1 MRTGTLVKINR
12 DNVIICELNS
22 DLPKIRNFGSDERFA
37 IYLRDYRVHGG
48 NYALVILPSGHLIYV
63 YNHDLSLP

>member
-12 DNVIICELNS
+12 DNVIICELDS
-22 DLPKIRNFGSDERFA
+22 DHPKMRNFSSDERLA
-37 IYLRDYRVHGG
+37 VYLHDNRVRCA
-48 NYALVILPSGHLIYV
+48 NYASVILPSGHLIYV